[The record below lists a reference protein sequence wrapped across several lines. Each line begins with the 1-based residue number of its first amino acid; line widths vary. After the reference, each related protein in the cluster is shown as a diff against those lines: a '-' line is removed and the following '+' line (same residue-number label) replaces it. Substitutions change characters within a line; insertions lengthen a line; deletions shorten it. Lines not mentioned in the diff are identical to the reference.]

1 MLYLIGRQDKG
12 YHSKSKDGRGKY
24 FLQPTIQLNIVKAE
38 PLFIKSINK
47 KNDKR
52 GETFYAEIDL
62 GITEFYKMIKSLDIS
77 DRFGEPYCL
86 TGTLTD
92 YGIIPGKPFKREPLK
107 DDIGISF
114 MDVPKD
120 GKIIDGLELLVNESG
135 GKIFISMKK

>member
-47 KNDKR
+47 KNDKK
-52 GETFYAEIDL
+52 GETFYAQVNSDMI
-62 GITEFYKMIKSLDIS
+62 EFYRFIKASEIGG
-77 DRFGEPYCL
+77 RIGEPYCL

-114 MDVPKD
+114 IDVPKD
-120 GKIIDGLELLVNESG
+120 GKILDGLELLVNESG